1 MKAYLIQYMLRGEKK
16 KWPETRFSSHST
28 ATGGHEMERC
38 QWKEMNCFMD
48 FGCESAEKLSA
59 KFDSE
64 HATNKVYSITNQ
76 IENTRNT
83 DKGEKRMEKRAPK
96 QQKNQQRMEH
106 AYKKQFTKQ
115 RKTKTP

>member
-1 MKAYLIQYMLRGEKK
+1 
-16 KWPETRFSSHST
+16 
-28 ATGGHEMERC
+28 
-38 QWKEMNCFMD
+38 MD

-96 QQKNQQRMEH
+96 QKKNQQRMEH